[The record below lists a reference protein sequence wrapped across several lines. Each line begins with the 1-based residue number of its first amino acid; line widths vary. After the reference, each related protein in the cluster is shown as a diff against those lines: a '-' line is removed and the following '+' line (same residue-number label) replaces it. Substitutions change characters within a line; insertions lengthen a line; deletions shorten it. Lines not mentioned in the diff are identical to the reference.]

1 MVNTFGNLLGRSTGK
16 AINPRQVFPS
26 SNTMTRCG
34 SVASRKIESDL
45 RTLSAVCADHYS
57 VGNFFFGIEEIMRIT
72 RNVNQLFQ
80 ETKPWTLVKVA
91 SEKDRWEWI
100 IFLTME
106 SLRIMSIL
114 LQPIIPL
121 TARRSLDRLGIPE
134 SDRSWSH
141 ASYREKLTE
150 SKLGSDPTPF
160 FRRIK

>member
-1 MVNTFGNLLGRSTGK
+1 M
-16 AINPRQVFPS
+16 
-26 SNTMTRCG
+26 
-34 SVASRKIESDL
+34 
-45 RTLSAVCADHYS
+45 
-57 VGNFFFGIEEIMRIT
+57 
-72 RNVNQLFQ
+72 NQLFQ

-134 SDRSWSH
+134 NDRSWSH
-141 ASYREKLTE
+141 ASYGREKLTE
-150 SKLGSDPTPF
+150 SKLGTDPTPF